1 MPSAWRA
8 LIFLAVLAV
17 GYLLLNSVSAFAHL
31 GQMVVYAIIFG
42 AMMAVIPQARMGGQ

>member
-1 MPSAWRA
+1 MARTD
-8 LIFLAVLAV
+8 FLAVLAV

-42 AMMAVIPQARMGGQ
+42 VSSSVSPW